1 MKVIAIA
8 NQKGGVGKTCTAV
21 NLAAGLVRNNRKV
34 LLVDADPQGDSTK
47 SLGWEPDELDYT
59 LTDLLQATIA
69 GVENKQDV
77 ILHHAEGIDIIPS
90 NIAMS
95 SMEISLVNTMCR
107 ENVLRS
113 ALQEFKDA
121 YDYILID
128 CMPSLGILT
137 INSLVAANSVLIPVQ
152 TQYLSA
158 KGMQQLLHT
167 IHRVRKQINPRLEVE
182 GILPTMV
189 DNRTNLTKAIRDVL
203 MQQYQPKLLSVE
215 IPRSIQAAESTAQ
228 GCSVFKSA
236 PHGQIAAA
244 YAKLSREII
253 SHE

>member
-21 NLAAGLVRNNRKV
+21 NLAAGLMRNNRKV

-47 SLGWEPDELDYT
+47 SLGWEPDELDCT

-203 MQQYQPKLLSVE
+203 MQQYQHKLLSVE